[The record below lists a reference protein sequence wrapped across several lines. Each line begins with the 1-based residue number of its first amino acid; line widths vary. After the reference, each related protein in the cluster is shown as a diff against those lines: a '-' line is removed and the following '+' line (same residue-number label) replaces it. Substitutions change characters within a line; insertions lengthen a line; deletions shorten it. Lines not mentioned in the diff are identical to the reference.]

1 MFALPRRHAPELSA
15 FGWWFISETFD
26 EAWGIA
32 HLKKALEFAGQIDPA
47 DLVLEHL
54 AAVSDAS
61 PVYAVECL
69 RLIVEGEPDNFLIR
83 GSLSEVRTL
92 LRRALHSQVPA
103 AHQLA
108 RNVVNEL
115 GARGYWELGELLTE
129 VSADP

>member
-69 RLIVEGEPDNFLIR
+69 RLIVEGEPDNFLI
-83 GSLSEVRTL
+83 
-92 LRRALHSQVPA
+92 
-103 AHQLA
+103 
-108 RNVVNEL
+108 
-115 GARGYWELGELLTE
+115 
-129 VSADP
+129 